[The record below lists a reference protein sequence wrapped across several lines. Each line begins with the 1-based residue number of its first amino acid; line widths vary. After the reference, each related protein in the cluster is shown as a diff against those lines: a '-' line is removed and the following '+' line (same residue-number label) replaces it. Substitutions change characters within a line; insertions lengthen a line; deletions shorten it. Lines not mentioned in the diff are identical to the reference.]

1 MRRYLVVANQT
12 LAGHHLL
19 AWVRG
24 QRAGGPCW
32 FYVVVPAT
40 VHQHGATLS
49 HAEARGLARRRL
61 AGALARFEAEGA
73 SVGGEVGDASPLRA
87 VLHVLR
93 RARFDEIVLS
103 TLPAESRWVADD
115 LPARIGRV
123 TGLPV
128 VHLVA
133 DVRQSPARHRGG
145 EDHEGERWASWTARS
160 R

>member
-12 LAGHHLL
+12 LAGHQLL
-19 AWVRG
+19 DWVRG
-24 QRAGGPCW
+24 CREVEPCW

-40 VHQHGATLS
+40 VTQQGTTMAVS
-49 HAEARGLARRRL
+49 EARALARRRL
-61 AGALARFEAEGA
+61 AGAIARLEAEGA

-103 TLPAESRWVADD
+103 TLPAESRWLAED
-115 LPARIGRV
+115 LPSRVGLV

-128 VHLVA
+128 THLVA
-133 DVRQSPARHRGG
+133 DTGSSGQGFA
-145 EDHEGERWASWTARS
+145 TAG
-160 R
+160 

>member
-1 MRRYLVVANQT
+1 VRRYLVVANQT

-19 AWVRG
+19 GWVRG
-24 QRAGGPCW
+24 RREAGPCW
-32 FYVVVPAT
+32 FYVLVPAT
-40 VHQHGATLS
+40 VTQQGTTMA
-49 HAEARGLARRRL
+49 AGEARALARRRL

-115 LPARIGRV
+115 LPARLAKV

-128 VHLVA
+128 THLVA
-133 DVRQSPARHRGG
+133 GSGAAGQGFA
-145 EDHEGERWASWTARS
+145 TAG
-160 R
+160 

>member
-19 AWVRG
+19 EWVQV
-24 QRAGGPCW
+24 QRNAGPCW

-40 VHQHGATLS
+40 VHQQGETMTA
-49 HAEARGLARRRL
+49 AEARALARRRL

-115 LPARIGRV
+115 LPVRIGRV

-128 VHLVA
+128 AHVVA
-133 DVRQSPARHRGG
+133 DRPGSSQGY
-145 EDHEGERWASWTARS
+145 ASAG
-160 R
+160 

>member
-1 MRRYLVVANQT
+1 VRRYLVVANQT

-19 AWVRG
+19 GWVR
-24 QRAGGPCW
+24 RRRDSEPCW
-32 FYVVVPAT
+32 FYVLVPAT
-40 VHQHGATLS
+40 VTQDGTTMMS
-49 HAEARGLARRRL
+49 SDARALARRRL

-103 TLPAESRWVADD
+103 TLPAESQWVADD
-115 LPARIGRV
+115 LPDRLGQV

-128 VHLVA
+128 THLVA
-133 DVRQSPARHRGG
+133 ASGATG
-145 EDHEGERWASWTARS
+145 EGLATAG
-160 R
+160 

>member
-12 LAGHHLL
+12 LAGHHLVE
-19 AWVRG
+19 WVRE
-24 QRAGGPCW
+24 QRVAGPCW

-40 VHQHGATLS
+40 VHQHGETMSAT
-49 HAEARGLARRRL
+49 EARALARRRL

-73 SVGGEVGDASPLRA
+73 SVGGEVGDSSPLRA

-103 TLPAESRWVADD
+103 TLPTGSQWVADD
-115 LPARIGRV
+115 LPERVGRV

-133 DVRQSPARHRGG
+133 DLGG
-145 EDHEGERWASWTARS
+145 AGQGYASAG
-160 R
+160 

>member
-1 MRRYLVVANQT
+1 MVAGRRQETQVRRYLVVANQT

-19 AWVRG
+19 EWVRE
-24 QRAGGPCW
+24 QRVTGPCW

-40 VHQHGATLS
+40 VHQDGATLS
-49 HAEARGLARRRL
+49 VAEARGLARRRL

-73 SVGGEVGDASPLRA
+73 SVGGEVGDPSPLRA

-103 TLPAESRWVADD
+103 TLRAESRWVSDD
-115 LPARIGRV
+115 LPDRIGFV

-133 DVRQSPARHRGG
+133 EPGG
-145 EDHEGERWASWTARS
+145 SEGYASAG
-160 R
+160 

>member
-19 AWVRG
+19 EWVHE
-24 QRAGGPCW
+24 QRAPGPCW

-40 VHQHGATLS
+40 VHQRGETMTGVD
-49 HAEARGLARRRL
+49 ARGLARRRL

-73 SVGGEVGDASPLRA
+73 SVGGEVGDPSPLRA

-103 TLPAESRWVADD
+103 TLPAESQWVADD
-115 LPARIGRV
+115 LPERIGRV

-133 DVRQSPARHRGG
+133 DVRGDQGY
-145 EDHEGERWASWTARS
+145 ASAG
-160 R
+160 